1 VENLESFQRGL
12 NRTLPNDLQVLAVVE
27 IVDENF
33 QVRRTKQKVYRY
45 IFDDGDYDVFT
56 QRYVTFSQVKIDE
69 QKLEEL
75 LQHFVG
81 TFDFS
86 AFSGLSQS
94 ERTMIETHRTINQ
107 IQVERKG
114 SRVIVEITGP
124 SFLRYEIRMII
135 GYCYFMLTH
144 PEKFQPSQLNMLL
157 KQPGELKPGYLA
169 APNGLTLISISY

>member
-12 NRTLPNDLQVLAVVE
+12 NRTLPNDLQVLAIAE
-27 IVDENF
+27 IIDENF

-45 IFDDGDYDVFT
+45 TFDDGDYDVFT

-69 QKLEEL
+69 QKLNNL

-81 TFDFS
+81 TFDFY
-86 AFSGLSQS
+86 AFSGLSQA
-94 ERTMIETHRTINQ
+94 EQTTIETQRTIDQ
-107 IQVERKG
+107 IQVVRNG

-124 SFLRYEIRMII
+124 SFLRYEVRMII

-144 PEKFQPSQLNMLL
+144 PDKFQLSQLEKLL